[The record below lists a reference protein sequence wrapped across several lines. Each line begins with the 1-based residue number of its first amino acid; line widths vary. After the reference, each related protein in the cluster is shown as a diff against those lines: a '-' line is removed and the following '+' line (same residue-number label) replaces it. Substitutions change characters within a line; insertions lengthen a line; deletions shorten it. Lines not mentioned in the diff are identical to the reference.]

1 MVESRIFNFGL
12 PMPKEKVDVLV
23 IGAGPA
29 GCIAAATVH
38 RLGFKVRV
46 VEKLRFPR
54 FVIGESLLPR
64 VMDHLQET
72 GLLPI
77 IEAAGFQ
84 KKFGAKFHLGDRVC
98 DFNFAESFTPGW
110 TWTWQVPR
118 AQFDHLLTQGLHEQG
133 VKVDF
138 GMAVSHIDFRE
149 DESSVTTLTDEGGNT
164 SKIEARFIIDASG
177 YGRVIP
183 NLLGLNK
190 ASGFDTRKTHFAHF
204 EDPLRPEGV
213 EGNRITV
220 VVHGERVW
228 IWIIPFSNGLTSV
241 GYVGDPEFFRNL
253 PEDNAARMQALVAAS
268 PFLCERFK
276 HSSMKL
282 DPQTIEGYAITATRF
297 FGNGYVTVGNATEFL
312 DPVFSSG
319 VTFAMESGAAAAKRV
334 AAKLRGEAVDF
345 QTEYVDYMMRGI
357 NTFRSYV
364 TAWYNGDLHQIFF
377 SSNQQGDFK
386 RQICSVLAGYVWDES
401 NPFVQRHQ
409 KAVRNLANVIRL
421 DEDRISYQKPEEFHS
436 T

>member
-1 MVESRIFNFGL
+1 
-12 PMPKEKVDVLV
+12 MPHEKVDVLV

-38 RLGFKVRV
+38 RLGLKVRV

-64 VMDHLQET
+64 VMDHLRDT
-72 GLLPI
+72 GLLSAV
-77 IEAAGFQ
+77 EGAGFQ
-84 KKFGAKFHLGDRVC
+84 KKFGAKFVLGDKVC

-118 AQFDHLLTQGLHEQG
+118 AQFDQLLTQGLREQG
-133 VKVDF
+133 VQVDF
-138 GMAVSHIDFRE
+138 GLGVSQIEFRE
-149 DESSVTTLTDEGGNT
+149 DESSVTTLTDEKGE
-164 SKIEARFIIDASG
+164 SSQIEARFIIDASG

-190 ASGFDTRKTHFAHF
+190 ASGFDPRKTHFAHF
-204 EDPLRPEGV
+204 EDPSRPEGV

-241 GYVGDPEFFRNL
+241 GYVGDPDFFRGL
-253 PEDNAARMQALVAAS
+253 PEDNAARMRALVAAS
-268 PFLCERFK
+268 PFLRDRFGG
-276 HSSMKL
+276 SAMKL
-282 DPQTIEGYAITATRF
+282 DPRTIEGYAITATRF
-297 FGNGYVTVGNATEFL
+297 FGKGFVTVGNATEFL

-319 VTFAMESGAAAAKRV
+319 VTFAMESGATAAKRV

-345 QTEYVDYMMRGI
+345 QTEYVDHMMRGI
-357 NTFRSYV
+357 NTFRTYV
-364 TAWYNGDLHQIFF
+364 SSWYNGDLHQIFF
-377 SSNQQGDFK
+377 SRNQRSDFK
-386 RQICSVLAGYVWDES
+386 RQICSVLAGYVWDEK

-409 KAVRNLANVIRL
+409 KAVQNLANVIRL
-421 DEDRISYQKPEEFHS
+421 DEPRISYPVLEEFHS
-436 T
+436 P